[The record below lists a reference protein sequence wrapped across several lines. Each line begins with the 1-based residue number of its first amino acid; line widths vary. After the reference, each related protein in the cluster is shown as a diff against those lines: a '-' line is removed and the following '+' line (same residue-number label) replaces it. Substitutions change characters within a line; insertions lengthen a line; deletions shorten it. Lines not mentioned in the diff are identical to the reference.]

1 MAKDLIYVFD
11 KKTYKSTALGEI
23 QASFNMSFVI
33 DGTKDSAKV
42 TVISFDGNE
51 VEPNTIVY
59 HKKTSSW
66 WIVASDKVER
76 YLNYVDESNDKTP
89 HFVYT
94 HDLQL
99 EGAIELLNARDL
111 TDCGFNDNTYTIR
124 EFILRLFGLSTFEY
138 SVQFASGVSANF
150 LNKKVDFIKTF
161 ENYTLLSAIRE
172 FLDAYN
178 MCPKL
183 LFDTQHNALT
193 DVYTI
198 RYAQLNIISKTG
210 DFSLT
215 SHNIDDFDDIRE
227 TKVLNKD
234 SFGTCVVSNA
244 ENVISS
250 KEKIYPSTGFI
261 RISGTEDN
269 ITPTN
274 AVLRLPSK
282 VYKGNW
288 IKIQPDRRGF
298 DIDGEIGSFSLVNQP
313 PQNALIGAD
322 GVDNIWYYLI
332 EFVKN
337 IDEIEGLNGSFFNPF
352 LQALRDSTTL
362 VDDTIK
368 SSTFTL
374 YDGNKLVPTGFGSDG
389 SQAGKIVIQKGD
401 NVPYLAKISIHAEKK
416 ECIFCDKEIRDLLPL
431 KRQGIYWER
440 GSNLIKGFEMWESV
454 NSGISTDDYMQT
466 DLQRE
471 NDENDPIILFAF
483 SNQYGNI
490 RIKLPTIFAVQFKRA
505 RFIINYI
512 PMTDLKIKVD
522 NQRDKRD
529 MQLYNQNGKITDN
542 VALSKLINSYSKEIS
557 SDKITRYMQYTR
569 YTDVPKIAS
578 VVNVGNEYYVINNIS
593 LDFSQNETNTTGFG
607 YYIEA
612 EITMCKYIST
622 KSLMVNPNTNIRDY
636 GIPQNY
642 NVKRK
647 QLYRDYYELA
657 YETYSDANNDTPYYD
672 TDKMFTMPISTNFVS
687 DLSAI
692 MQIKYDEPIGSEG
705 EESNVWWYQLDTVV
719 YYLDKMFYIMLD
731 FNDNNIIGYGSQNV
745 FSGFDISRVISGLND
760 LLNTPISYV
769 DNNGRF
775 KAIDILLCN
784 NEQMTTIY
792 NEYQNDNGGNNWN
805 GSIYDYSVFIPEE
818 IYLPSLN
825 DNRHE
830 IRITCD
836 EEIDDNT
843 QDYNKDALEVPVFE
857 YSCQLDDS
865 NDVLI
870 GDNFFTQHANCF
882 YFYSFVVGDNLT
894 QNNVLP
900 TSHIEQVVSP
910 ASYTIQNS
918 CEFSIQDIDS
928 RHKSLLVSLVE
939 SQTLNLSN
947 FTWDYG
953 NDVSATPNKDI
964 AIFRHALNVSTGEII
979 EELMFIAKKVPSDHI
994 TTSTIKLDINYYKL
1008 N

>member
-1 MAKDLIYVFD
+1 MAKDLIYVFN

-76 YLNYVDESNDKTP
+76 YLNYVDESNDNTP

-138 SVQFASGVSANF
+138 NMQFASGVSANF

-183 LFDTQHNALT
+183 LFNTLHNALT

-198 RYAQLNIISKTG
+198 RYAQLNIVSKTG

-215 SHNIDDFDDIRE
+215 SHDIDDFDDIRE
-227 TKVLNKD
+227 TKILNKD

-250 KEKIYPSTGFI
+250 KDKTFPSTGSI
-261 RISGTEDN
+261 TLSGTEWKIDEDN
-269 ITPTN
+269 AII
-274 AVLRLPSK
+274 RLPSK

-288 IKIQPDRRGF
+288 IKILYVQKLKVFVYSGSDYTRG
-298 DIDGEIGSFSLVNQP
+298 DIYYCPNDEHAYSKLEDDIYNFIIDNYSTLGNFAANFRVDFQSKKEIVNEILQKTSSFTAFYGNNIVPYFGANNDEQGK
-313 PQNALIGAD
+313 IIIEKGAD
-322 GVDNIWYYLI
+322 
-332 EFVKN
+332 
-337 IDEIEGLNGSFFNPF
+337 
-352 LQALRDSTTL
+352 
-362 VDDTIK
+362 
-368 SSTFTL
+368 
-374 YDGNKLVPTGFGSDG
+374 
-389 SQAGKIVIQKGD
+389 
-401 NVPYLAKISIHAEKK
+401 VPYLIQLRDQYDNYKSISFFTK
-416 ECIFCDKEIRDLLPL
+416 DYRDLLD
-431 KRQGIYWER
+431 KKEQGIAWER
-440 GSNLIKGFEMWESV
+440 GNNIISGFTFLRKLKTFNDTKYTDYQQTITEYYSFLTATASV
-454 NSGISTDDYMQT
+454 RIEFQNQT
-466 DLQRE
+466 LSLK
-471 NDENDPIILFAF
+471 NT
-483 SNQYGNI
+483 SY
-490 RIKLPTIFAVQFKRA
+490 VV
-505 RFIINYI
+505 NYV
-512 PMTDLKIKVD
+512 PMADLKVKVD

-569 YTDVPKIAS
+569 YAEVPKIAS

-593 LDFSQNETNTTGFG
+593 LDFSQNETNTTGFN

-612 EITMCKYIST
+612 EITMCKYVST

-672 TDKMFTMPISTNFVS
+672 TDKVFTITNATNFVS
-687 DLSAI
+687 DLIAV

-705 EESNVWWYQLDTVV
+705 EESNVWWYQLDTTV

-745 FSGFDISRVISGLND
+745 FSGFDISRIFNELTD
-760 LLNTPISYV
+760 TLNTPISYV
-769 DNNGRF
+769 DDIGKF
-775 KAIDILLCN
+775 KGIDILLCT
-784 NEQMTTIY
+784 NEQITTTY
-792 NEYQNDNGGNNWN
+792 NEYQDDNGGGNWD
-805 GSIYDYSVFIPEE
+805 GSLYNYSVFIPKE

-836 EEIDDNT
+836 EQINAET

-865 NDVLI
+865 EDVLI

-882 YFYSFVVGDNLT
+882 YFYSFVVGTNLT

-928 RHKSLLVSLVE
+928 RHKSLLITLKE

-947 FTWDYG
+947 FTWNYG

-979 EELMFIAKKVPSDHI
+979 EELMFIAKKVPNDNI

>member
-11 KKTYKSTALGEI
+11 KKTYKSKALGEI

-76 YLNYVDESNDKTP
+76 YLNYIDESNDNTP

-99 EGAIELLNARDL
+99 DGAIELLNARDL

-138 SVQFASGVSANF
+138 SVQFASGVFANF

-183 LFDTQHNALT
+183 LFNTLHNAIT

-215 SHNIDDFDDIRE
+215 SHDIDDFDDIRE
-227 TKVLNKD
+227 TKILNKD

-250 KEKIYPSTGFI
+250 KDKTYPSTGSI
-261 RISGTEDN
+261 MLSGTEWKIDEDN
-269 ITPTN
+269 AII
-274 AVLRLPSK
+274 RLPSK

-288 IKIQPDRRGF
+288 IKILYVQKIKIFVSSGGDYASGDLYFYPNDELAYEKLKD
-298 DIDGEIGSFSLVNQP
+298 DIYNFIVNNYSTLESFASNVKVDFQSKKETLNEILNKTSSLTAFYGNNIVPYFGANNDEQGK
-313 PQNALIGAD
+313 IIIKKGAD
-322 GVDNIWYYLI
+322 VPYLI
-332 EFVKN
+332 ELRDQYDNYKS
-337 IDEIEGLNGSFFNPF
+337 LSFF
-352 LQALRDSTTL
+352 TK
-362 VDDTIK
+362 DD
-368 SSTFTL
+368 
-374 YDGNKLVPTGFGSDG
+374 
-389 SQAGKIVIQKGD
+389 
-401 NVPYLAKISIHAEKK
+401 
-416 ECIFCDKEIRDLLPL
+416 RDLLD
-431 KRQGIYWER
+431 KKEQGIAWER
-440 GSNLIKGFEMWESV
+440 GSNIISGFTFLRELKTFNDTKYTDYQQTITEYYSFLTVTASV
-454 NSGISTDDYMQT
+454 RIEFQNQT
-466 DLQRE
+466 LSLK
-471 NDENDPIILFAF
+471 NT
-483 SNQYGNI
+483 SY
-490 RIKLPTIFAVQFKRA
+490 VV
-505 RFIINYI
+505 NYI
-512 PMTDLKIKVD
+512 PMADLKVKVD

-569 YTDVPKIAS
+569 YADVPKIAS

-593 LDFSQNETNTTGFG
+593 LDFSQNETNTTGFN

-612 EITMCKYIST
+612 EITMCKYVST

-672 TDKMFTMPISTNFVS
+672 TDKVFTITNSTNFVS
-687 DLSAI
+687 DLIAV

-705 EESNVWWYQLDTVV
+705 EESSVWWYQLDTTV

-745 FSGFDISRVISGLND
+745 FSGFDISRIFTGLTD
-760 LLNTPISYV
+760 TLNTPISYV
-769 DNNGRF
+769 DDIGKF
-775 KAIDILLCN
+775 KGIDILLCS
-784 NEQMTTIY
+784 NEQITATY
-792 NEYQNDNGGNNWN
+792 NEYQDDNGGGNWE
-805 GSIYDYSVFIPEE
+805 GSLYNYSVFIPEE

-836 EEIDDNT
+836 NEIDDDT

-865 NDVLI
+865 EDVLI

-882 YFYSFVVGDNLT
+882 YFYSFVVGTNLT

-928 RHKSLLVSLVE
+928 RHKSLLITLKE
-939 SQTLNLSN
+939 SQTLNLPL

-953 NDVSATPNKDI
+953 DDVSATPNKDI